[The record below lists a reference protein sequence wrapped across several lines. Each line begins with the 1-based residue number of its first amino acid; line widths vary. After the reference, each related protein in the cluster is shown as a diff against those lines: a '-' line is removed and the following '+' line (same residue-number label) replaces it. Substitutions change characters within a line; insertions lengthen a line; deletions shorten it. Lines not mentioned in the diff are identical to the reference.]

1 MESVARGSRGGSSS
15 IYFKFQFKFCIS
27 SFGAAA
33 LRERERERERERGV
47 SIMEGRQGQSQ
58 FRETEEATQTT
69 ADLTAFVLPKKDC
82 KELLVWM
89 ASAIENDYS
98 VLSKTSALQQEQ
110 VRVCSLEIPK
120 SSEMMFEN
128 INSWS
133 FDIFTIN
140 DDDLPK
146 LVEKVFINLSIF
158 EYCLLDL
165 KKVRTFINCIMA
177 QYRSYVPYH
186 NFRHA
191 CDVLHAVLM
200 TLGCIDYL
208 GFPMYEATAVLLPS
222 FRKDVLPNLMANREL
237 WSSYSTTMPLMQVAD
252 RILVPLYPRMNL
264 EDHSRPSE
272 MVVVERARPPVL
284 DGQSLRAENQSLEKI
299 RQATVEN
306 SQGFKISHG
315 LLPSFSSQ
323 ERPVSL
329 LFGTPVQ
336 NYLPKLD
343 SNVKGNASLRST
355 SLKLNRLPS
364 SRLSMMSR
372 HSLDSLPIAESS
384 IRSESSIVS
393 SYGDGTLD
401 SKRNSLESIED
412 IGRTGFWENI
422 RSNSYSMWLNRALD
436 SNIWMSINIPAT
448 LVAIFAGDFIRA
460 VLPKKVDLYEEPI
473 YFACLFL
480 FLLELIILS
489 IVKKGYF
496 VSFSFW
502 GFCTVWT

>member
-1 MESVARGSRGGSSS
+1 
-15 IYFKFQFKFCIS
+15 
-27 SFGAAA
+27 
-33 LRERERERERERGV
+33 
-47 SIMEGRQGQSQ
+47 MEGRQGQSQ

-191 CDVLHAVLM
+191 CDVLHAVYLIL
-200 TLGCIDYL
+200 TLT
-208 GFPMYEATAVLLPS
+208 EAADKFSQLEKLALAIAAVCHDVDHPGLTNAFLIACNDPLALRYNDLAVLENHHAS
-222 FRKDVLPNLMANREL
+222 I
-237 WSSYSTTMPLMQVAD
+237 TMKTLLVAD

-323 ERPVSL
+323 ERPA
-329 LFGTPVQ
+329 
-336 NYLPKLD
+336 LP
-343 SNVKGNASLRST
+343 GF
-355 SLKLNRLPS
+355 
-364 SRLSMMSR
+364 
-372 HSLDSLPIAESS
+372 
-384 IRSESSIVS
+384 S
-393 SYGDGTLD
+393 SYSRIL
-401 SKRNSLESIED
+401 NSFRI
-412 IGRTGFWENI
+412 
-422 RSNSYSMWLNRALD
+422 
-436 SNIWMSINIPAT
+436 
-448 LVAIFAGDFIRA
+448 
-460 VLPKKVDLYEEPI
+460 LYCE
-473 YFACLFL
+473 FL
-480 FLLELIILS
+480 WRWHP
-489 IVKKGYF
+489 GQ
-496 VSFSFW
+496 
-502 GFCTVWT
+502 

>member
-1 MESVARGSRGGSSS
+1 
-15 IYFKFQFKFCIS
+15 
-27 SFGAAA
+27 
-33 LRERERERERERGV
+33 
-47 SIMEGRQGQSQ
+47 
-58 FRETEEATQTT
+58 
-69 ADLTAFVLPKKDC
+69 
-82 KELLVWM
+82 M

-191 CDVLHAVLM
+191 CDVLHAVYLIL
-200 TLGCIDYL
+200 TLT
-208 GFPMYEATAVLLPS
+208 EAADKFSQLEKLALAIAAVCHDVDHPGLTNAFLIACNDPLALRYNDLAVLENHHAS
-222 FRKDVLPNLMANREL
+222 I
-237 WSSYSTTMPLMQVAD
+237 TMKTLLVAD